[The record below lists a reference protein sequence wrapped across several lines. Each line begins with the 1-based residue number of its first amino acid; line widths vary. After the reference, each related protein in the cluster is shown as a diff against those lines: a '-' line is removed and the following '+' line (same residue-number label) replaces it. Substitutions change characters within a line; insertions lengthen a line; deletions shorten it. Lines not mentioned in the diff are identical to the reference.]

1 MFFCARDIFGL
12 GRVAQRGAWGL
23 HVGSEALQKWLVAR
37 GSNWTDAAAPAT
49 ESEETFTRLATPI
62 RHYLSD
68 EWRKG
73 QKNQGHPLSKASLQN
88 GDRFS

>member
-1 MFFCARDIFGL
+1 MFFGARDIFGL

-37 GSNWTDAAAPAT
+37 GSNWNGYGRAYRRGKRGSHESCDARPTSPVRQVAQRP
-49 ESEETFTRLATPI
+49 
-62 RHYLSD
+62 
-68 EWRKG
+68 
-73 QKNQGHPLSKASLQN
+73 KNQGHPLSKASLQN

>member
-1 MFFCARDIFGL
+1 MFFGARDIFGL
-12 GRVAQRGAWGL
+12 GWAAQRGTWGL
-23 HVGSEALQKWLVAR
+23 HVDSEVLHKWLVAR
-37 GSNWTDAAAPAT
+37 GSNWTGTTAPTAGAKEALT
-49 ESEETFTRLATPI
+49 SLATPV

-68 EWRKG
+68 EWCKG

>member
-1 MFFCARDIFGL
+1 MFFGARDIFGL
-12 GRVAQRGAWGL
+12 GWVAQRGTWGP
-23 HVGSEALQKWLVAR
+23 HVDSEALQKWLVAR
-37 GSNWTDAAAPAT
+37 GSNWTGTTAPTAG
-49 ESEETFTRLATPI
+49 SEETLTSLVTPI

>member
-1 MFFCARDIFGL
+1 MFFGARDIFGL

-37 GSNWTDAAAPAT
+37 GSNWTGTVAPTAGAK
-49 ESEETFTRLATPI
+49 ETLTSLVTPA
-62 RHYLSD
+62 RHLSGK
-68 EWRKG
+68 WRKG

>member
-1 MFFCARDIFGL
+1 MFFGARDIFGL

-37 GSNWTDAAAPAT
+37 GSNWTDAGAPT
-49 ESEETFTRLATPI
+49 TGSEETLTSLVTPI

>member
-1 MFFCARDIFGL
+1 MFFGARDILGL
-12 GRVAQRGAWGL
+12 GWVAPRGPWGL
-23 HVGSEALQKWLVAR
+23 HVDSEVLHKWLVAR
-37 GSNWTDAAAPAT
+37 GSNWTGTTAPTAGAKEALT
-49 ESEETFTRLATPI
+49 SLATPV

-68 EWRKG
+68 EWCKG

>member
-1 MFFCARDIFGL
+1 MFFGARDIFGL
-12 GRVAQRGAWGL
+12 GWVAQRGAWGL
-23 HVGSEALQKWLVAR
+23 HVGSETLQKWLVAR
-37 GSNWTDAAAPAT
+37 GSNWTDAAAPTAG
-49 ESEETFTRLATPI
+49 SEETLTSLVTPI

>member
-1 MFFCARDIFGL
+1 MD
-12 GRVAQRGAWGL
+12 
-23 HVGSEALQKWLVAR
+23 EAKETLTSLV
-37 GSNWTDAAAPAT
+37 
-49 ESEETFTRLATPI
+49 TPI

>member
-12 GRVAQRGAWGL
+12 GQVARGGAWGL
-23 HVGSEALQKWLVAR
+23 HVGSETLQKWLVAR
-37 GSNWTDAAAPAT
+37 GSNWTDAAAPTAG
-49 ESEETFTRLATPI
+49 SEETLTSLVTPI

>member
-1 MFFCARDIFGL
+1 MFFGARDILNRERMARG
-12 GRVAQRGAWGL
+12 GMWRVAHERRGA
-23 HVGSEALQKWLVAR
+23 AR
-37 GSNWTDAAAPAT
+37 SKLDGDSWTDAGAPTAG
-49 ESEETFTRLATPI
+49 SEETLTSLVTPI